1 MPTGEVTEL
10 LLAWSG
16 GRREALD
23 ELLPLVYQE
32 LRRIAHRELRGE
44 RPGGMIRTTA
54 LVHEAYLR
62 LVDQK
67 RAQVQGR
74 GHFLGLAAQLMRRIL
89 IDEARRRRAV
99 KRGAGAVTVS
109 LDDVNAAAP
118 KPDEN
123 LLALDEALTRLSA
136 VDADLARVVEL
147 RYFGGLGLEEVA
159 EVLERSR
166 SSVWRDW
173 QTARAWLF
181 EALRTEA
188 PDS

>member
-23 ELLPLVYQE
+23 ELLPLVYDE

-67 RAQVQGR
+67 RAR
-74 GHFLGLAAQLMRRIL
+74 IESRYHFLGLAAQLMRRIL
-89 IDEARRRRAV
+89 IDEARRRRAG
-99 KRGAGAVTVS
+99 KRGAGTVALT
-109 LDDVNAAAP
+109 LDDVNPAAP
-118 KPDEN
+118 QPDDN
-123 LLALDEALTRLSA
+123 LLALDEALTLLSE
-136 VDADLARVVEL
+136 VDDGLARVVEL
-147 RYFGGLGLEEVA
+147 RYFGGLALEEVA
-159 EVLERSR
+159 EVQNRSR

-181 EALRTEA
+181 EALGPGPAET
-188 PDS
+188 